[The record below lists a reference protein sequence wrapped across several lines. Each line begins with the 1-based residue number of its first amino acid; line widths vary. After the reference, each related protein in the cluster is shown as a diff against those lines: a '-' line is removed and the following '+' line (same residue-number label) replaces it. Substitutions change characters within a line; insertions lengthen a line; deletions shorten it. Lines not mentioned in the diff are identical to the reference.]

1 MADHSSDLD
10 APEFVATSTSARQ
23 LFLLLRCISFGDKV
37 QMQISD
43 EGVRFS
49 VEDSAAM
56 EGMRFVGFTS
66 LPLLKLSQAWRSYG
80 KAYSPVMY

>member
-1 MADHSSDLD
+1 MADQNVDPD
-10 APEFVATSTSARQ
+10 TPEFVATSTSAKQ

-49 VEDSAAM
+49 VEDSAVM
-56 EGMRFVGFTS
+56 EGMGSRKYPPFYM
-66 LPLLKLSQAWRSYG
+66 LRLSQAWHSCE
-80 KAYSPVMY
+80 KAYSPVIY